1 MAGYTRN
8 DTGNNIANGNVIN
21 ASDLDGEFDAL
32 VAAFHAS
39 TGHVHDGTAA
49 NGAPITKVGPA
60 QEITVSGSAVLPS
73 ADNTIDLG
81 SSTYEFKDLY
91 IDGTANIDSLVA
103 DTADINGGTI
113 DGVTIGT
120 NSVVTDLRVD
130 NLKLD
135 GNVVSSTNTN
145 GNIEVTPN
153 GTGTVIISKVAIS
166 AGAIDATTI
175 GTTTAAAG
183 TFTTLTSTGNTT
195 IGDASGDTLTVNATP
210 TMAVSPI
217 LSDLTASKPVFTDA
231 SKKLTSSG
239 TLLTDQGGTGL
250 ASYTAGDLVYYA
262 SGTALTKLA
271 VGTNNYVL
279 TSSGSAPQW
288 TANTGT
294 GNVVRASSPTLTTPT
309 IGAATATTVNNVAFT
324 APAST
329 ATLTLGSGKTVTVN
343 NTLTLSGTDSTTM
356 TFPSTS
362 TTVAG
367 LGIAQTFTQDQTI
380 AANLTLNG
388 QGDLRFADG
397 DSSNWVAFQAPSTVA
412 SNVTWTL
419 PSVDGSTGQ
428 ALVTNGSGTLSW
440 ATPGGA
446 PGGSNTQIQF
456 NNSSSFGGSANFT
469 WDGTN
474 VQIGATGALRFAD
487 TDSSNYV
494 AFKAAGTVASNVT
507 WTLPATDGTSNQ
519 ALVTNGSGTLS
530 WATPGGT
537 VTISNDTST
546 ASDLY
551 PAFTA
556 ATSGTVSTIYTGN
569 ANLLYKP
576 STGELKAQVPVALN
590 GLIVNSQ
597 TVAANYTV
605 AAGYNALSAGPV
617 SVNSGITV
625 TVSSGSVWTVV

>member
-81 SSTYEFKDLY
+81 SSTYEYKDLY
-91 IDGTANIDSLVA
+91 IDGTANIDSLIA
-103 DTADINGGTI
+103 DTADINAGTI

-135 GNVVSSTNTN
+135 GNTLSSTNTN

-153 GTGTVIISKVAIS
+153 GTGTVILSKVDIN
-166 AGAIDATTI
+166 AGDIDATII
-175 GTTTAAAG
+175 GATTAAAG
-183 TFTTLTSTGNTT
+183 TFTSLTSTGNTT
-195 IGDASGDTLTVNATP
+195 VGDTSGDALTVNATP
-210 TMAVSPI
+210 TFAVSPI

-231 SKKLTSSG
+231 SKKLTTTG

-250 ASYTAGDLVYYA
+250 SSYTAGDIIYWA
-262 SGTALTKLA
+262 SGTAFTKLGI
-271 VGTNNYVL
+271 GTSNYVL
-279 TSSGSAPQW
+279 TSSGTAPQW

-294 GNVVRASSPTLTTPT
+294 GSVVRANTPTLTTPN
-309 IGAATATTVNNVAFT
+309 IGVATATTVNKLTIT
-324 APAST
+324 APATS
-329 ATLTLGSGKTVTVN
+329 ATLTIADGKTLTAN
-343 NTLTLSGTDSTTM
+343 NSITFAGTDATTM
-356 TFPSTS
+356 TFPSS
-362 TTVAG
+362 TTTLAG

-388 QGDLRFADG
+388 QGDLRFADS
-397 DSSNWVAFQAPSTVA
+397 DSSNWVAFQAPATVA

-419 PSVDGSTGQ
+419 PSADGMNGQ
-428 ALVTNGSGTLSW
+428 VLSTNGTGTLSW
-440 ATPGGA
+440 AT
-446 PGGSNTQIQF
+446 
-456 NNSSSFGGSANFT
+456 
-469 WDGTN
+469 
-474 VQIGATGALRFAD
+474 
-487 TDSSNYV
+487 
-494 AFKAAGTVASNVT
+494 ASG
-507 WTLPATDGTSNQ
+507 GTS
-519 ALVTNGSGTLS
+519 VS
-530 WATPGGT
+530 
-537 VTISNDTST
+537 ISNDTST
-546 ASDLY
+546 SSNVY
-551 PAFTA
+551 PTFAA

-576 STGELKAQVPVALN
+576 STGELQAQEMVA
-590 GLIVNSQ
+590 INSLFVGAA
-597 TVAANYTV
+597 TVATNYTIPNN
-605 AAGYNALSAGPV
+605 YNAMSPGPTAV
-617 SVNSGITV
+617 GSGITV
-625 TVSSGSVWTVV
+625 TVPSGSTWTIV